1 MKNLTKKNFA
11 EFIAL
16 CSQVDGKNVTWNT
29 VAEFAQAHKIT
40 LPDGKPITAA
50 YCSHIW
56 PGLEDALSL
65 KMLDLNT
72 GDTPETIAAKA
83 SVNVENK
90 ENGEKTLDRLVV
102 LYENADELT
111 PERMLGFFKLNPED
125 WDIKSSKCNAWNGPT
140 EEGKQL
146 LYQLKIT
153 VAPKTAKTF
162 SAEDFDRVLEKHN
175 GKFTLPA
182 VPVYKK
188 SGKKV
193 KRILEV
199 DLADVHFG
207 LLAWK
212 PETGEHYDLDI
223 AESHV
228 LNAASELVARWH
240 DRNLD
245 EVRVVFLGDILHV
258 DNANMTTVKGTKQDT
273 EGRIP
278 KMIDKATG
286 ALIQFI
292 RTIETGIQVPVN
304 VTYVPGNHDENLGY
318 AVAKC
323 VEMAFMADKNVS
335 FDCGPAIFKVL
346 EYGRTAVMVTH
357 GDAPNKRLPN
367 AFLTKFREEYGR
379 NGEAEIHCGHLHSFA
394 VDTQNPVSIFRVNAI
409 TAPSYWEESMAF
421 PKHMRGLQTFLYETD
436 TAGFIE
442 IGNIYNK

>member
-1 MKNLTKKNFA
+1 MKHLTKKNLAGLVAIGYATETKEKTWKDA
-11 EFIAL
+11 EQY
-16 CSQVDGKNVTWNT
+16 CRGNG
-29 VAEFAQAHKIT
+29 IT
-40 LPDGKPITAA
+40 LDDGNPVTAA
-50 YCSHIW
+50 YLSHIW
-56 PGLEDALSL
+56 PGIKASVEVGNVDF
-65 KMLDLNT
+65 NT
-72 GDTPETIAAKA
+72 DETPEAIAAKA
-83 SVNVENK
+83 AVGVENK

-102 LYENADELT
+102 LYEDTDSLT
-111 PERMLGFFKLNPED
+111 PEEMLGFFKLNPED
-125 WDIKSSKCNAWNGPT
+125 WTVVSSKCNAWNGPT
-140 EEGKQL
+140 TDGKQL

-153 VAPKTAKTF
+153 VRPKTTGDF
-162 SAEDFDRVLEKHN
+162 TPEDFDKVLERYS
-175 GKFTLPA
+175 GKINLPA
-182 VPVYKK
+182 VPTYKK

-212 PETGEHYDLDI
+212 PETGEHYDLKI
-223 AESHV
+223 AERHV
-228 LNAASELVARWH
+228 LDAAAELVTRWR
-240 DRNLD
+240 DRSLD

-278 KMIDKATG
+278 KMIDTATG

-292 RTIETGIQVPVN
+292 RTLENGLQVPVN

-318 AVAKC
+318 AVAKI
-323 VEMAFMADKNVS
+323 VEMAFMSDKNVS

-379 NGEAEIHCGHLHSFA
+379 NGEAEIHAGHLHSFA
-394 VDTQNPVSIFRVNAI
+394 VDTQNPISIFRVNAI
-409 TAPSYWEESMAF
+409 TEPSYWEDSMAF
-421 PKHMRGLQTFLYETD
+421 PKHERGLQTFLYETD
-436 TAGFIE
+436 VAGFLE